1 MSRGD
6 APREILTFFLGVG
19 VGAATALLLA
29 PKAGEKLRGDLV
41 EGMSNGVNQLRRT
54 GKDLKKRT
62 QEIRD
67 LAKDQVQ
74 DAVDVDEKA
83 FGHARKA

>member
-1 MSRGD
+1 MSRAD
-6 APREILTFFLGVG
+6 APRIILMFFVGVG

-29 PKAGEKLRGDLV
+29 PKAGERLRGDLV

-62 QEIRD
+62 QEIVA
-67 LAKDQVQ
+67 LATDQVQ
-74 DAVDVDEKA
+74 DAVDVTEKA